1 MAKLKNYLSK
11 DRVHYS
17 IFLKDGKIRSVQLK
31 EHIDGLNKHFSNNI
45 GVIYSWR
52 AEIIQKF
59 LNNLIKKYHDDLKN
73 RVKSYQTVFDNGD
86 FTMDFEKTKWNNEYK
101 LNTEVSMKLLL
112 AIRLTSSI
120 EQRPRVEEALEIIHS
135 MSDEE
140 VSFWAW
146 KILSLK
152 SRALNGFKAMYL

>member
-1 MAKLKNYLSK
+1 LKNYLSK

-17 IFLKDGKIRSVQLK
+17 IFLKDGKIRSVQLR

-59 LNNLIKKYHDDLKN
+59 LDSLIKKYHDDFN
-73 RVKSYQTVFDNGD
+73 KS
-86 FTMDFEKTKWNNEYK
+86 KWNNEYR
-101 LNTEVSMKLLL
+101 LTTEISMKLLL

-146 KILSLK
+146 KVLSLK

>member
-1 MAKLKNYLSK
+1 MKNYLSK

-17 IFLKDGKIRSVQLK
+17 ILLKDGKIRSIKLK

-59 LNNLIKKYHDDLKN
+59 LNNLIKKYHDDLKS
-73 RVKSYQTVFDNGD
+73 RVKSYQTVFDDGYV
-86 FTMDFEKTKWNNEYK
+86 TMDFDKTKWNDEYR

-112 AIRLTSSI
+112 AIRLASSM
-120 EQRPRVEEALEIIHS
+120 EQRPRMEEALEIIYS

-146 KILSLK
+146 KVLSLRN
-152 SRALNGFKAMYL
+152 RALNGFKAMYL

>member
-1 MAKLKNYLSK
+1 MKNYLSK

-17 IFLKDGKIRSVQLK
+17 VILKDGKIRTIRLK

-59 LNNLIKKYHDDLKN
+59 LDNLIKKYRTDLKN
-73 RVKSYQTVFDNGD
+73 NIKSHQTIFDNGD
-86 FTMDFEKTKWNNEYK
+86 FKIDFDKTKWNKEYR
-101 LNTEVSMKLLL
+101 LTTEISMKLLL

-120 EQRPRVEEALEIIHS
+120 EQRPRIEEALEIIHS

-146 KILSLK
+146 KVLSLK

>member
-1 MAKLKNYLSK
+1 LKNYLNK

-17 IFLKDGKIRSVQLK
+17 IHLKDGKNRSIQLK

-45 GVIYSWR
+45 GIIFSWR

-59 LNNLIKKYHDDLKN
+59 LDSLIKKYHDDLKK
-73 RVKSYQTVFDNGD
+73 RVKSYQMIFDNGD
-86 FTMDFEKTKWNNEYK
+86 IVIDFDKTQWNNEYK
-101 LNTEVSMKLLL
+101 LTTEISMKLLL

-120 EQRPRVEEALEIIHS
+120 EQRPRIEEALEIIYS

-140 VSFWAW
+140 VSFWSW
-146 KILSLK
+146 KVLSLK
-152 SRALNGFKAMYL
+152 NRALNGFKAMYL